1 MQVHQFPHSDH
12 RKPCSVYDVYLACKL
27 FRRWAPITCERRL
40 SFSSESR
47 VSLRMGFSIP
57 QSFELYSVSSRSRFM
72 SRTSHG
78 PLSHYMLL
86 GTLEPTSPMGSKRE
100 RFAMTSRHGPLVCHQ
115 CARLVVD
122 VLHGSQITPRLKS
135 DNSCARPNAF
145 LLAHGCPQRIADA
158 IRRQRATMRTIP
170 CVTSSPLDPFMVRCT
185 WKSFCF
191 VPCTHILA
199 MRFVMHR
206 NTRRSVHLGRFAR
219 GRSHVARVM

>member
-1 MQVHQFPHSDH
+1 MELWASFDENTFRLQDSLALHFTAFLQLDDMVYVLLLVRRFVRMQVHQFPHSDH

-158 IRRQRATMRTIP
+158 I
-170 CVTSSPLDPFMVRCT
+170 
-185 WKSFCF
+185 
-191 VPCTHILA
+191 
-199 MRFVMHR
+199 
-206 NTRRSVHLGRFAR
+206 
-219 GRSHVARVM
+219 